1 MWVSG
6 TLEYSA
12 APGIS
17 EDIFSEDYIDI
28 SFTQQTYIDKIR

>member
-12 APGIS
+12 APGMS
-17 EDIFSEDYIDI
+17 EVIFSEDYIDI
-28 SFTQQTYIDKIR
+28 SFTKQTYVDKIR